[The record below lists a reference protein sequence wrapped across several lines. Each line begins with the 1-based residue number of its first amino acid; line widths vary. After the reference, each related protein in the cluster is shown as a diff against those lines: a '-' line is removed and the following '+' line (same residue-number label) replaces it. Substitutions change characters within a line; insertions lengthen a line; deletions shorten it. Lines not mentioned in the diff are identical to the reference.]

1 MSYSE
6 TAATTIPVRTAEE
19 RSRETQP
26 ISAESHAHVNVAPN
40 ERLASALIGVTLG
53 CLAFTKKDGGASA
66 LRAPLAAFSTYLIY
80 RSVTGNCPLYSALRT
95 GTNAEPRNPN
105 AVIPHGQGIKIDK
118 AITIQKS
125 AAELYSFWRNFENL
139 PRFMKHLEAVSV
151 MDDTHSTWRAKA
163 PLGQHVSWKA
173 QLIVDEPNE
182 RIAWRSIEPMDI
194 PNAGTVLFK
203 ELPSGRGTTVEVT
216 LEYNPPAGMLGALV
230 AKLFGE
236 EPGMQ
241 VEDDLRRFKQLMETG
256 EISTNEG
263 QPHGVQGHYKSPL
276 ASEKDKGNSL

>member
-6 TAATTIPVRTAEE
+6 APASTYPVQSENPYGE
-19 RSRETQP
+19 SRPVPVDPQG
-26 ISAESHAHVNVAPN
+26 HVNVAPN

-53 CLAFTKKDGGASA
+53 WFALTKSDNNTGI
-66 LRAPLAAFSTYLIY
+66 RAPLAAFSSFLLY

-95 GTNAEPRNPN
+95 GTNGDTHSPS
-105 AVIPHGQGIKIDK
+105 AVIPHGQGIRVEK

-125 AAELYSFWRNFENL
+125 ATELYNFWRNFENL
-139 PRFMKHLEAVSV
+139 PRFMKHLEAVTV

-163 PLGQHVSWKA
+163 PMGQHVSWNA
-173 QLIVDEPNE
+173 ELIVDEPNQ
-182 RIAWRSIEPMDI
+182 RIAWRSVEPMDI
-194 PNAGTVLFK
+194 PNAGTVRFK
-203 ELPSGRGTTVEVT
+203 ELPAGRGTTVEVT
-216 LEYNPPAGMLGALV
+216 LEYNPPAGMLGAMV

-263 QPHGVQGHYKSPL
+263 QSHGVQGHYKSPL
-276 ASEKDKGNSL
+276 GSDKDTKENP